1 MCNIDNDWP
10 HGRAIFYN
18 PDKSFTVKI
27 NGEDQL
33 EIEFTSKEA
42 SINDSFTKFQKI
54 LDYLEKSLTFI
65 KESKLGY
72 ITTLPENLGSSLRA

>member
-42 SINDSFTKFQKI
+42 SINDSFLHLVI
-54 LDYLEKSLTFI
+54 SLVFP
-65 KESKLGY
+65 EFSLSLLKLNGFD
-72 ITTLPENLGSSLRA
+72 GV